1 MWPAFPASDYYG
13 PSAPSPGHQ
22 QTTCLAAAGLAG
34 RQVGDPKMVP
44 TFTTD
49 RSTGSVPSFSPAG
62 LSTATPQAFTVA
74 PDTNGAEAAP
84 SVVEGRGAL
93 LSRPIHQVRA
103 GPDFLRG
110 FHHWFLHSYT
120 SPSC

>member
-13 PSAPSPGHQ
+13 PSVPVLAHQ
-22 QTTCLAAAGLAG
+22 QTTCLAATDLDG
-34 RQVGDPKMVP
+34 RQVGRPETVP

-74 PDTNGAEAAP
+74 PGAQSAE
-84 SVVEGRGAL
+84 VVSPGCKGIRHTAIPAL
-93 LSRPIHQVRA
+93 IHQVRA

-110 FHHWFLHSYT
+110 FHH
-120 SPSC
+120 